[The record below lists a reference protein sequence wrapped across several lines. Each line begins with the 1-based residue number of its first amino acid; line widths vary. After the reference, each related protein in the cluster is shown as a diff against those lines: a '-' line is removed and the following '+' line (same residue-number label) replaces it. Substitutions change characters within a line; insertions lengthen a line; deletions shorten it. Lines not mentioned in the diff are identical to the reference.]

1 MRRLFLKVTQL
12 GIITASLLM
21 LSGSVQAASI
31 QKCVAAER
39 RCVIRLTEGVIGDSV
54 NVLNE
59 KAQLV
64 ATGWITKRKGAH
76 AIISFKRV
84 FKTVKRGYPVIV
96 NIENRGKEVN
106 WAAAFNY

>member
-1 MRRLFLKVTQL
+1 MRKLLFKIMRVGVL
-12 GIITASLLM
+12 ASSLLM
-21 LSGSVQAASI
+21 LSSAVQAASI
-31 QKCVAAER
+31 QQCNAGER
-39 RCVIRLTEGVIGDSV
+39 RCIIRLSEGVVGDTV

-59 KAQLV
+59 KAQLA
-64 ATGWITKRKGAH
+64 ATGWITKRNGAL

-84 FKTVKRGYPVIV
+84 FKTVKRGYPVVV

>member
-1 MRRLFLKVTQL
+1 MRKLFLNIVRFSVIATGL
-12 GIITASLLM
+12 IV
-21 LSGSVQAASI
+21 LSSSVQAASI
-31 QKCVAAER
+31 QQCNAGER
-39 RCVIRLTEGVIGDSV
+39 RCIIRLTEGVVGDTV

-59 KAQLV
+59 KAQLA
-64 ATGWITKRKGAH
+64 ATGWITKRNGAL

-84 FKTVKRGYPVIV
+84 FKTVKRGYPVVV